1 MSKPIGE
8 RVKECITIMKK
19 ITEDLGLPSESDA
32 VTELRTKMNDY
43 IRSGD
48 AWSGTVDFSSFGR
61 IAECNFPG
69 KAGKLVEVT
78 LKKIVR

>member
-32 VTELRTKMNDY
+32 VTELREKMNNY
-43 IRSGD
+43 IRSGE
-48 AWSGTVDFSSFGR
+48 AWSGSVDFSSFGR
-61 IAECNFPG
+61 IAECNFPD
-69 KAGKLVEVT
+69 KAGKQVEIT